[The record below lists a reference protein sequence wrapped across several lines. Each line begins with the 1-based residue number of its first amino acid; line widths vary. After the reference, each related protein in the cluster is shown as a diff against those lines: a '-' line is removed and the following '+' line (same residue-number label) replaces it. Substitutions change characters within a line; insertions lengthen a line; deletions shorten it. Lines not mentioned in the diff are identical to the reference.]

1 MKKSKKIILALGLA
15 LVSGVFLVGCVGGNG
30 VDDDLS
36 SVSNSGLIMPMQ
48 DIEYVWGDI
57 NIMGGDVDHM
67 FTFRNDGGEDLIL
80 KGATTSCM
88 CTIATFEMASG
99 ESSPDFGMHSSE
111 KWTYSVKPGE
121 EFKVNVVFDPMAHGP
136 EATGPIQ
143 RSIYVVTSSEA
154 NGNYAEYDSSS
165 GKMITELKL
174 SGDVISNEIG
184 L

>member
-99 ESSPDFGMHSSE
+99 EKYEVFKKLNSNMCLY
-111 KWTYSVKPGE
+111 YSVIVG
-121 EFKVNVVFDPMAHGP
+121 VCSLG
-136 EATGPIQ
+136 
-143 RSIYVVTSSEA
+143 S
-154 NGNYAEYDSSS
+154 
-165 GKMITELKL
+165 
-174 SGDVISNEIG
+174 
-184 L
+184 